1 MPQLADLD
9 VPLAADQV
17 LLARQP
23 IFNERLQVVAHEL
36 LFRGDFEAV
45 GGSQAS
51 ATVLLNAFDQGLLRS
66 GPGAVPAFVNFTESM
81 LYDLPPFEPGAVVI
95 ELLEDI
101 PPTPQV
107 VAQVG
112 QLKALGYTVA
122 LDDYVDTDAMS
133 ALLAV
138 VDIVKVDVLDTP
150 AAALAPLVARLR
162 TFGVTLLAEKVED
175 HAQFER
181 CRQLGFE
188 WYQGFFF
195 ARPEAVQGR
204 SAGLNRQSVLPM
216 IAALQDR
223 DLDPQA
229 LARTIS
235 KDSGLTYKVLRL
247 ANSAALQRA
256 MPIDTVAQAISTLGL
271 RRLQNYATLVAL
283 SNLGHKPEALE
294 AYAAFRANL
303 CERLGRGC
311 DTDIAGDVFHTAGIL
326 SCCDAYFDAALETLL
341 PTLSLSDQMRRAL
354 LHNAGPVGTVLA
366 AASLLQEGRW
376 DQVDWDALAAL
387 GLTTEAV
394 NDAVWATVAWAED
407 APWPEAG

>member
-1 MPQLADLD
+1 MADLD
-9 VPLAADQV
+9 LPLAADQV

-23 IFNERLQVVAHEL
+23 IFDEQLQVVAHEL

-66 GPGAVPAFVNFTESM
+66 GPDTVPAFVNFTESM

-101 PPTPQV
+101 LPTPEV
-107 VAQVG
+107 VAQVR

-122 LDDYVDTDAMS
+122 LDDYVDTQAMS

-150 AAALAPLVARLR
+150 EAALAPLVARLR
-162 TFGVTLLAEKVED
+162 AFDLILLAEKVED

-181 CRQLGFE
+181 CRQLGFQ

-195 ARPEAVQGR
+195 ARPEAVQGQ
-204 SAGLNRQSVLPM
+204 SAALNRQAVLPM
-216 IAALQDR
+216 IAALQDE

-229 LARTIS
+229 LAQIIS

-256 MPIDTVAQAISTLGL
+256 MPIDTVAHAISMLGL
-271 RRLQNYATLVAL
+271 RRLQNFATLVAL
-283 SNLGHKPEALE
+283 SNLGHKPQALE

-303 CERLGRGC
+303 CERLGRVC
-311 DTDIAGDVFHTAGIL
+311 DTDISGDVFYTAGVL

-341 PTLSLSDQMRRAL
+341 PTLSLSDQMRGAL
-354 LHNAGPVGTVLA
+354 LQNSGTVGTVLA
-366 AASLLQEGRW
+366 AAALLQEGRW
-376 DQVDWDALAAL
+376 DQVDWDALATC
-387 GLTTEAV
+387 GLSAEAV

-407 APWPEAG
+407 APWLEAG